1 MPYHLQL
8 NRIIQYVNDH
18 CFIGPR
24 GLPCGDTLSGNEVD
38 ILKQGLQVCCNPDEC
53 FLFFSPSP
61 DYVLSQKQI
70 QQVYHGLD
78 CLKNYR
84 TYNYLA
90 FAKIMKKHDKNS
102 RWNDASSIIV
112 QRIAASYFYAS
123 PTLQVC
129 CFTHK

>member
-18 CFIGPR
+18 CLIGPR

-61 DYVLSQKQI
+61 DFVLSISASLSWSRLPQKLPHI
-70 QQVYHGLD
+70 QLLG
-78 CLKNYR
+78 
-84 TYNYLA
+84 
-90 FAKIMKKHDKNS
+90 
-102 RWNDASSIIV
+102 
-112 QRIAASYFYAS
+112 
-123 PTLQVC
+123 VC
-129 CFTHK
+129 QDHEEA